1 MAKQKLITHNG
12 KFHTDDVFAC
22 ATLCLMLE
30 SKRES
35 YEIIRT
41 RDEEIVRNGDY
52 VFDVGGIHDADNNK
66 FDHHQVG
73 GAGKRENGIE
83 YASFGLV
90 WSKYGAELCGSK
102 KVADYVDEKM
112 IASIDAEDNG
122 VDIFATTHDNILP
135 YSIWNITRAF
145 LPTWKEGENE
155 LDNIFLD
162 VVDFAK
168 KILQREI
175 TRAKAKD
182 EAEVLV
188 EKACE
193 SAVDKRLIILD
204 AYYPWQSTLMKYP
217 EPLFVVIPVVG
228 GRWNLQTIQV
238 AKDSFK
244 SRKDLP
250 KDWAG
255 LMNEDL
261 QKVTGVPDA
270 VFCHRSLFL
279 AVASSKEGILKL
291 AELALKS

>member
-1 MAKQKLITHNG
+1 MANKKLITHNG

-52 VFDVGGIHDADNNK
+52 VFDVGGIHDPENNK

-90 WSKYGAELCGSK
+90 WSKYGIELCGSK
-102 KVADYVDEKM
+102 KISDYVDEKM

-122 VDIFATTHDNILP
+122 IDIFTTTHDNILP
-135 YSIWNITRAF
+135 YAIWNITRAF
-145 LPTWKEGENE
+145 LPTWKEGE
-155 LDNIFLD
+155 DKSDSIFLE
-162 VVDFAK
+162 VVDLAK
-168 KILQREI
+168 KILKREI
-175 TRAKAKD
+175 IRAQARD

-188 EKACE
+188 EKAYLE
-193 SAVDKRLIILD
+193 AQDKRLIVLD

-217 EPLFVVIPVVG
+217 EPLFVIIPVLG
-228 GRWNLQTIQV
+228 DRWNLLTVQV

-261 QKVTGVPDA
+261 QKVTGVLDA
-270 VFCHRSLFL
+270 IFCHRSLFF
-279 AVASSKEGILKL
+279 AVANSKEGILKL
-291 AELALKS
+291 AELALKI